1 MRSKVADRILSKTPE
16 ETKIF
21 ARLYGD
27 LIVQINRI
35 IKEKGY
41 SQKSLA
47 DKMEKSPSEIHKW
60 LSAEHNFTLRS
71 IAKLQAE
78 LGEELLI
85 VPVRKPVIEF
95 NSKFLK
101 TTYAV
106 TVYSQTNSLPDK
118 SENWTEAEPV
128 VASQKEVKNAA

>member
-41 SQKSLA
+41 SQKALA
-47 DKMEKSPSEIHKW
+47 DKMEKRPSEIHKW

-78 LGEELLI
+78 LGEELLV
-85 VPVRKPVIEF
+85 VPVKKPIVEF
-95 NSKFLK
+95 NSKFSK
-101 TTYAV
+101 TTYTL
-106 TVYSQTNSLPDK
+106 TVYSNKTQIPDK
-118 SENWTEAEPV
+118 TEKWNVAEPTV
-128 VASQKEVKNAA
+128 ESQKGLKNAA